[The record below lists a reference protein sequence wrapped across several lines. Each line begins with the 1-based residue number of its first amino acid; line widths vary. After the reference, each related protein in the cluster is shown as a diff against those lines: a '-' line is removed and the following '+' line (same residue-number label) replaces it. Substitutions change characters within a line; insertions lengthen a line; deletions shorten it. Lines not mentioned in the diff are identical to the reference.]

1 MISIKWGSFLGV
13 LSVDSKQRISF
24 GGTSIV
30 YGILLGCCRDVAVSI
45 NTTYEIGCCDWILI
59 QPNTEVNNPCVS
71 KPTCT
76 HVIIIWLWLICYIQC
91 GFSVSYLSI
100 PGMAAHDRCNISHS
114 FTFSFKLQC
123 RTALF
128 IFKTTFWED
137 SKLGS
142 VVGGMVEMRVY
153 NHLFQDCFG

>member
-13 LSVDSKQRISF
+13 LFVDSKQRISF

-59 QPNTEVNNPCVS
+59 QPSTEVNNPCVS

-114 FTFSFKLQC
+114 FTFSFQLQC